1 MEAKIGKID
10 LFKNVWSKF
19 PTGVSVITTFD
30 ENRSYHGMTAASVTS
45 VSLDPLLI
53 LVVVGSERKSHEL
66 IISSQVFG
74 LSFLSNDQKKI
85 ADYFS
90 LSQNSQKDRDFSF
103 EKKIFSKL
111 NDIPVINNSLA
122 SMSCELYNDI
132 SAGDHTIFIGKV
144 KDIIFSDYE
153 PLVWSNRNYGKFIK
167 TQ

>member
-1 MEAKIGKID
+1 MDEKIGKID

-30 ENRSYHGMTAASVTS
+30 KNRSYHGMTAASVTS

-53 LVVVGSERKSHEL
+53 LVVVGAKRKSHDL

-74 LSFLSNDQKKI
+74 LSFLSSRQKNI
-85 ADYFS
+85 ADYFA
-90 LSQNSQKDRDFSF
+90 LSHDNKEDKDLNF
-103 EKKIFSKL
+103 EKRIFSKL
-111 NDIPVINNSLA
+111 GNIPIINNSLG
-122 SMSCELYNDI
+122 SMNCELFDDI

-144 KDIIFSDYE
+144 NDIIFSDFE

-167 TQ
+167 SQ